1 MNGNFFS
8 EVIKQIMDT
17 WVPKSSLLYKI
28 HLKYK
33 SYNKEQRTK
42 IMAVFIFIEIAFL
55 MILAKVFG
63 FTSIKNGLFGSISF
77 LTYLCFLIMNFAFFV
92 YLAKKKGKT
101 GVRGIMPYTH
111 REVAESTEYGSAIMM
126 NYDDEVREKFTVT
139 SIEDSV
145 EQIYGQIPDTKSGSN
160 VVSEKKMA
168 DGTVEECNILGIG
181 KAGTG
186 KTSTIGLPNIYQC
199 IKRGESFACID
210 PKAAE
215 IRQES
220 ICIARDLNGYKAYT
234 LNVLDPEYCDGWDFL
249 AEVIDRTKR
258 KGRLDPT
265 RLDMFVNV
273 YFPNTA
279 GVGGEQAYY
288 VEGAAA
294 YLKLLISVLTWERE
308 QYFEN
313 NYISLYK
320 KLIKLGIK
328 DSDPRTLEKQVD
340 SLDDFKNKVKDMIC
354 EVGAISKDVESSFN
368 SIVEAIEKTAP
379 TATIDDVHFWQ
390 AYESLIIQQVVTTPN
405 SHPARQALKTIA
417 DTIQKVPNGWVGFK
431 QNLAT
436 RLSMFNNESLRMAMS
451 TPKINLRT
459 INKEKTALYIVCKDG
474 DSTFRAILSLFFA
487 FMMMDIKEEYDQEEQ
502 KTKEIGKENPS
513 LPVYMFLDEM
523 YSVGAIGGLPS
534 KKGEA
539 TFLASQISTIRSRK
553 INMTMLFQSHSQLE
567 EIYGKEAAHTIK
579 MNTNCKMFLG
589 GTETDTTNY
598 FSDLLGD
605 TTVLTESHT
614 ETNMVFGT
622 VKSDTLNVHT
632 VKSKLMTP
640 EEIGHLPKR
649 SILLCHG
656 VDNPI
661 ILNTFYYKLHPMYRE
676 DLRVNLKNDIVP
688 LNERI
693 EKGEINQSI
702 YYSYT
707 KPEEPLT
714 VFTNLEKS
722 INNIAKL
729 INEISLPEQSVAT
742 LFDVDMVKENV
753 DDMPTEQIPIIKE
766 DKNPSAYT
774 SETYFSDEDIEE
786 FLKSMQIEKD
796 KDVME
801 EFTLNESDLIENDV
815 QSEEEITEI
824 IEMDEKLEQK
834 KTKADQE
841 LDDYINRNIQPATQQ
856 TLFPQDAEL
865 EKTVKRRPNKKGKK
879 NKKEIERDIDI

>member
-8 EVIKQIMDT
+8 EVIKQIMES

-28 HLKYK
+28 HLKYR
-33 SYNKEQRTK
+33 SYNREQRRK
-42 IMAVFIFIEIAFL
+42 ILAIFILIEIAFL
-55 MILAKVFG
+55 LLIAKMFG
-63 FTSIKNGLFGSISF
+63 FTSIKNGLVGSMSLI
-77 LTYLCFLIMNFAFFV
+77 TYLCFFALNFAGIM

-111 REVAESTEYGSAIMM
+111 REIAESSEYGSAIMM

-145 EQIYGQIPDTKSGSN
+145 EQIYGQIPDTDSGTQ

-220 ICIARDLNGYKAYT
+220 VCIARDLNGYKAYT

-249 AEVIDRTKR
+249 GEVIDRTKR

-294 YLKLLISVLTWERE
+294 YLKLLISVLTWKRE
-308 QYFEN
+308 NFFET
-313 NYISLYK
+313 NYVAMYK
-320 KLIKLGIK
+320 KLLKLGVK
-328 DSDPRTLEKQVD
+328 DSDTRPIEKQVD
-340 SLDDFKNKVKDMIC
+340 SLDDFKDKVKRMIV
-354 EVGAISKDVESSFN
+354 ESGKISKEVEEEFN
-368 SIVEAIEKTAP
+368 TIVETIDKTAP
-379 TATIDDVHFWQ
+379 TATIDDVHYWQ
-390 AYESLIIQQVVTTPN
+390 AYEALIIQEVASTPSN
-405 SHPARQALKTIA
+405 HSARQALKTIM
-417 DTIQKVPNGWVGFK
+417 DTIEKVPNGWIGFK

-436 RLSMFNNESLRMAMS
+436 RLSMFNNQSLRIAMS

-487 FMMMDIKEEYDQEEQ
+487 FMMMDIKEEYDLEEQ
-502 KTKEIGKENPS
+502 NAKEAGEENPS

-553 INMTMLFQSHSQLE
+553 INMTMLFQSHSQIE

-676 DLRVNLKNDIVP
+676 DLRVNLKNDILP

-693 EKGEINQSI
+693 EKGEVNQTIYNKLLKTEDAINAFGSGLKKTINQI
-702 YYSYT
+702 VT
-707 KPEEPLT
+707 KI
-714 VFTNLEKS
+714 S
-722 INNIAKL
+722 
-729 INEISLPEQSVAT
+729 EISLPEKEDSLV
-742 LFDVDMVKENV
+742 LDVDRSNVSV
-753 DDMPTEQIPIIKE
+753 DDAPTEQIPII
-766 DKNPSAYT
+766 T
-774 SETYFSDEDIEE
+774 ETNNTPINTGEYATNDQIEE
-786 FLKSMQIEKD
+786 FLKSMNREKD
-796 KDVME
+796 KEMMQ
-801 EFTLNESDLIENDV
+801 EFVLNESDLISNDTPEQV
-815 QSEEEITEI
+815 EETKI
-824 IEMDEKLEQK
+824 IEIDDKQEEK
-834 KTKADQE
+834 KTEADKE
-841 LDDYINRNIQPATQQ
+841 FDNYVNSNNQPATQQ
-856 TLFPQDAEL
+856 SLFPQEPEI
-865 EKTVKRRPNKKGKK
+865 EKQVKKRTKK
-879 NKKEIERDIDI
+879 NKKHKEVERDIDI